1 MTFETLSKPE
11 LLQAADQ
18 FGVDVD
24 LGVNG
29 KGGDTRPQI
38 IAKLA
43 VDGVTWDLYKRDFP
57 DVEDQPDAEEEEDV
71 PVPVKAK
78 AKVVPTGPLVL
89 LKMTRANPT
98 YEVRGYR
105 FTRENPF
112 LPVTEEA
119 ADWILENI
127 EGFSIA
133 SPAAA
138 REFYS

>member
-1 MTFETLSKPE
+1 MSFETLKKAE

-18 FGVDVD
+18 FGVELDD
-24 LGVNG
+24 T
-29 KGGDTRPQI
+29 DTRPQI

-43 VDGVTWDLYKRDFP
+43 TDGVTWELYKKDFP
-57 DVEDQPDAEEEEDV
+57 DVEDQPDAEEVV
-71 PVPVKAK
+71 PVEVKAK
-78 AKVVPTGPLVL
+78 AVPTGPLVL
-89 LKMTRANPT
+89 LKMNRANPT

-119 ADWILENI
+119 ADWILENV

>member
-1 MTFETLSKPE
+1 MSFETLKKAE

-18 FGVDVD
+18 FGVELDD
-24 LGVNG
+24 T
-29 KGGDTRPQI
+29 DTRPQI

-43 VDGVTWDLYKRDFP
+43 TDGVTWELYKKDFP
-57 DVEDQPDAEEEEDV
+57 DVEDQPDAEEDV
-71 PVPVKAK
+71 PVQAKVKAK
-78 AKVVPTGPLVL
+78 EVPTGPLVL
-89 LKMTRANPT
+89 LKMSRANPT

-119 ADWILENI
+119 ADWILDNV